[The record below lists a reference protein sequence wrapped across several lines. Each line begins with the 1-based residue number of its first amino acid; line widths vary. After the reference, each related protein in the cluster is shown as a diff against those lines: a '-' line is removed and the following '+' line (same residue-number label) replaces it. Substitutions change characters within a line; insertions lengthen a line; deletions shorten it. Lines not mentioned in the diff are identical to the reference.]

1 MNIAIDGP
9 AGAGKSTVAKAV
21 ARQLGYI
28 YVDTGAMYRAIG
40 LYMIQN
46 HIDINDSD
54 TIIASL
60 DNIHIDIRY
69 EDGIQRVY
77 LNETDVSDMIRTE
90 EVGKAA
96 SSTSA
101 IKEVRDKLLDMQR
114 NIALHEDIVMD
125 GRDIGTV
132 VLRNADIKIYL
143 TADAHIRAIRRYNE
157 LIDKGISCSIDEIE
171 NDIIKRDDRDIHRE
185 ISPLKV
191 ADDAILIDS
200 SDMSIEDVTNEI
212 ISIVKKHNKD
222 DI

>member
-1 MNIAIDGP
+1 
-9 AGAGKSTVAKAV
+9 
-21 ARQLGYI
+21 
-28 YVDTGAMYRAIG
+28 MYRAIG

-132 VLRNADIKIYL
+132 VLPDAQIKIYL
-143 TADAHIRAIRRYNE
+143 TADAHTRAIRRYSE

-185 ISPLKV
+185 ISPLTV
-191 ADDAILIDS
+191 ADDAIVIDS
-200 SDMSIEDVTNEI
+200 SDMSIEDVTHEI
-212 ISIVKKHNKD
+212 ISIVKNHR
-222 DI
+222 

>member
-132 VLRNADIKIYL
+132 VLPDAQIKIYL
-143 TADAHIRAIRRYNE
+143 TADAHTRAIRRYSE

-185 ISPLKV
+185 ISPLTV
-191 ADDAILIDS
+191 ADDAIVIDS
-200 SDMSIEDVTNEI
+200 SDMSIEDVTHEI
-212 ISIVKKHNKD
+212 ISIVKNHR
-222 DI
+222 